1 MSFPFKIIDLT
12 HSLSATTPNWDLGCG
27 FEINNTLNYEDCNT
41 DVKFKVQHLSL
52 PAGIGTHIDAP
63 AHCNPNGKTI
73 EQLDINQ
80 NHLIAPGFVIDVSI
94 KSHEQYLI
102 STDDIL
108 SFEKQ
113 HGKIQPNGVVLF
125 FTGWEKHWNNPEQYR
140 NNLQFPTVCSDAAE
154 LLLER
159 NIAALGID
167 TLSPDTPNSGFPV
180 HHLFLSNGKYLI
192 ENVANAHKL
201 PATRNWILTLPL
213 KISQATEAPARVI
226 GMIPV

>member
-1 MSFPFKIIDLT
+1 MSFPFEIIDLT
-12 HSLSATTPNWDLGCG
+12 HTLSATAPNWDLGCG
-27 FEINNTLNYEDCNT
+27 FEINNTINYEDCDT

-63 AHCNPNGKTI
+63 AHCNPNGQTI
-73 EQLDINQ
+73 EQLCINK
-80 NHLIAPGFVIDVSI
+80 NHLLAPGFVIDVST

-113 HGKIQPNGVVLF
+113 HRKIPPNSAVLF
-125 FTGWEKHWNNPEQYR
+125 FTGWEQYWHNPEQYR
-140 NNLQFPTVCSDAAE
+140 NNLQFPSVSSDAAE
-154 LLLER
+154 LLLKR

-192 ENVANAHKL
+192 ENVAFAHKL
-201 PATRNWILTLPL
+201 PATGSWILTLPI
-213 KISQATEAPARVI
+213 KINQATEAPARVI
-226 GMIPV
+226 GMIPI

>member
-1 MSFPFKIIDLT
+1 MGFPFEIIDLT
-12 HSLSATTPNWDLGCG
+12 HTLSTETPGWESGCG
-27 FEINNTLNYEDCNT
+27 FEIKNTLNYEDCDT

-63 AHCNPNGKTI
+63 AHCNPDGDTI
-73 EQLDINQ
+73 EQLSIN
-80 NHLIAPGFVIDVSI
+80 NHHLIAQGIVIDVRT

-102 STDDIL
+102 STEDVL

-113 HGKIQPNGVVLF
+113 HGKIPQNSVVLF
-125 FTGWEKHWNNPEQYR
+125 FTGWEKYWNHPQQYS
-140 NNLQFPTVCSDAAE
+140 NNLQFPSVSSDAAE
-154 LLLER
+154 LLLKR

-201 PATRNWILTLPL
+201 PPTGSWILTLPI
-213 KISQATEAPARVI
+213 KISQATEAPARII
-226 GMIPV
+226 GMVPI